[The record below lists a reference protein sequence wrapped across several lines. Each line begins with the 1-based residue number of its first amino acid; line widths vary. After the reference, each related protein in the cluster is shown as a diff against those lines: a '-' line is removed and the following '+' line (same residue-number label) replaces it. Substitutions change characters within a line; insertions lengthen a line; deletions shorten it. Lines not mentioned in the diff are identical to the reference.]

1 MYRNSHDLYICYGV
15 WNMLAKLVKFKDAA
29 IVDMKSDKI
38 LFDFAKF
45 IIAPAFYF

>member
-29 IVDMKSDKI
+29 IVDMKNQIKY
-38 LFDFAKF
+38 LQ
-45 IIAPAFYF
+45 IAPAFYF